1 MPGQVVSE
9 ATQGY
14 VLHDELYRFF
24 ALVLAAAFV
33 LDDVLVVERAQD
45 IDLPPP
51 AGAEL
56 RAAVRLEGLH
66 CHHLASAVVGRV
78 VTV

>member
-1 MPGQVVSE
+1 M
-9 ATQGY
+9 ATGPDGPAPSTSRPRP
-14 VLHDELYRFF
+14 VPPT
-24 ALVLAAAFV
+24 LVLAAAFV
-33 LDDVLVVERAQD
+33 LDDMLVVERAQD